1 MKQNRLFA
9 FIAAFSLLCFTACE
23 SLDLEPEVQQQ
34 RQTTRTQQTQTVGSQ
49 QNQAS
54 SGQQSQKAQ
63 TLQET
68 QTSTAA
74 TNPVNTGFQPSYVDG
89 QNQSPVTQQNTSSNA
104 NQSSHIAAHKTQ
116 PTVAT
121 TTRQENNSAENNST
135 ENNSAENNS
144 AENNSA
150 ENNSAENNSAE
161 SNSTENNLTEEPVED
176 IFNPSFSDIAESD
189 LIDSDEAFFMT
200 ELEPENASLSSA
212 TRLAQGARTVT
223 EEKAQKIGTTPTGT
237 RLPENTV
244 TVKESTSSVQ
254 TTTTPA
260 QTTTTPVQ
268 TTTTTPVQTTTT
280 TPVQTTTTTTPV
292 QTTTTTPV
300 QTTTTTP
307 VQTAITTTTSSASS
321 SPAKTTNTT
330 TVPTST
336 TTASSTQTQTDVE
349 ETPTYST
356 TITPEIPTV
365 TNTAPIQSF
374 TPSRTVTLRTKEYL
388 ECTYPGTGWVYLGE
402 TVQTPLMDYRG
413 RNISTGDTLFTLQ
426 AKQEGT
432 TYLHFYKYDAL
443 ADTFID
449 DYLEVIVKGSGS
461 SDNRVR
467 APQYELIVPERLEAE
482 SQHAASSTLT
492 GNDTLENAN
501 ANAATSS
508 ADTNASG
515 NTSTTTSS
523 AASTAPST
531 SDNAGE
537 SSVSTVIQTTESS
550 SASDTARNTSRT
562 SSATPL
568 TNTTESNNADTTNL
582 SADDLLALA
591 QKAYDAKEYE
601 DALMYLNDFFEKTA
615 TRLDEGLYLKGQTL
629 EAPSSVRNIR
639 SALETYET
647 LVAQYPESKLWEKAN
662 QRITYLKRFYFNIR

>member
-1 MKQNRLFA
+1 
-9 FIAAFSLLCFTACE
+9 
-23 SLDLEPEVQQQ
+23 SLDLEPDVQQQSQTTHTQQ
-34 RQTTRTQQTQTVGSQ
+34 RQTSRTQQTQTARSQ

-54 SGQQSQKAQ
+54 SGQQSQKTQ

-89 QNQSPVTQQNTSSNA
+89 QNQSPVTKQNTSSNA
-104 NQSSHIAAHKTQ
+104 SQSSHIAAHKTQ
-116 PTVAT
+116 PTAAT
-121 TTRQENNSAENNST
+121 TTRQENNST

-150 ENNSAENNSAE
+150 ENNSVENNSVE
-161 SNSTENNLTEEPVED
+161 NNSVENNSTENNSTEEPVED

-189 LIDSDEAFFMT
+189 RIDSDEAFFMT
-200 ELEPENASLSSA
+200 EPEPENPGLSSA
-212 TRLAQGARTVT
+212 TRLAQGARAVS

-254 TTTTPA
+254 TTT
-260 QTTTTPVQ
+260 PVQ

-280 TPVQTTTTTTPV
+280 TPVQTTTTTT
-292 QTTTTTPV
+292 
-300 QTTTTTP
+300 TP

-321 SPAKTTNTT
+321 SPAKT
-330 TVPTST
+330 TST

-365 TNTAPIQSF
+365 TNTPPVQSF

-467 APQYELIVPERLEAE
+467 APQYELIVPERLGAE

-492 GNDTLENAN
+492 ENDTLENAN
-501 ANAATSS
+501 ANARTSS
-508 ADTNASG
+508 ANTNASG
-515 NTSTTTSS
+515 KTSTTTSS

-601 DALMYLNDFFEKTA
+601 DALMYLNDFFEKSA

>member
-1 MKQNRLFA
+1 VV
-9 FIAAFSLLCFTACE
+9 FIIN
-23 SLDLEPEVQQQ
+23 D
-34 RQTTRTQQTQTVGSQ
+34 G
-49 QNQAS
+49 S
-54 SGQQSQKAQ
+54 SGSGA
-63 TLQET
+63 EI
-68 QTSTAA
+68 SRSDSSY
-74 TNPVNTGFQPSYVDG
+74 NPELYSYIPLDAVNVSVP
-89 QNQSPVTQQNTSSNA
+89 
-104 NQSSHIAAHKTQ
+104 
-116 PTVAT
+116 
-121 TTRQENNSAENNST
+121 
-135 ENNSAENNS
+135 
-144 AENNSA
+144 
-150 ENNSAENNSAE
+150 
-161 SNSTENNLTEEPVED
+161 
-176 IFNPSFSDIAESD
+176 
-189 LIDSDEAFFMT
+189 
-200 ELEPENASLSSA
+200 
-212 TRLAQGARTVT
+212 RT
-223 EEKAQKIGTTPTGT
+223 
-237 RLPENTV
+237 
-244 TVKESTSSVQ
+244 
-254 TTTTPA
+254 
-260 QTTTTPVQ
+260 
-268 TTTTTPVQTTTT
+268 
-280 TPVQTTTTTTPV
+280 
-292 QTTTTTPV
+292 
-300 QTTTTTP
+300 
-307 VQTAITTTTSSASS
+307 SASAALAGAGPS
-321 SPAKTTNTT
+321 VLGANR
-330 TVPTST
+330 
-336 TTASSTQTQTDVE
+336 
-349 ETPTYST
+349 
-356 TITPEIPTV
+356 
-365 TNTAPIQSF
+365 

-467 APQYELIVPERLEAE
+467 APQYELIVPERLGAE

-501 ANAATSS
+501 ANAPTSS
-508 ADTNASG
+508 ANTNASG
-515 NTSTTTSS
+515 NTSITTSS
-523 AASTAPST
+523 AASTNTST

-568 TNTTESNNADTTNL
+568 TNTTESNNADTTSL

-601 DALMYLNDFFEKTA
+601 DALMYLNDFFEKSA

>member
-54 SGQQSQKAQ
+54 SGQQNQKAQ

-161 SNSTENNLTEEPVED
+161 SYSTENNLTEEPVED

-254 TTTTPA
+254 TTTTP
-260 QTTTTPVQ
+260 VQ
-268 TTTTTPVQTTTT
+268 TTTTTPVQA
-280 TPVQTTTTTTPV
+280 
-292 QTTTTTPV
+292 
-300 QTTTTTP
+300 TTTTP

-501 ANAATSS
+501 ANAPTSS
-508 ADTNASG
+508 ANTNTNASG
-515 NTSTTTSS
+515 KTSTTTSS